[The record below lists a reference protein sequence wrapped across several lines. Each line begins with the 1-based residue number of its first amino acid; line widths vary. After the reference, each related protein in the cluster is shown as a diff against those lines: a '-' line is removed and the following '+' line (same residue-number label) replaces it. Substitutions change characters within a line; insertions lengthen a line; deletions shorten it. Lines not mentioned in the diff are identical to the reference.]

1 MEKRQFFRVNDVM
14 PLILKKMSPSAS
26 ALKARLM
33 PTGMLQQSFEP
44 ALADDDRQS
53 DPNLLRMLTAI
64 DAKLNLI
71 LERLLAQDSGLAN
84 VENRQVNLSEGGIC
98 LTLPD
103 AYAVGDLIE
112 IKMMLSSIPY
122 SVLLLYG
129 LVERVQKLAENAF
142 EVALTFIEMED
153 DVREV
158 LSRHILQ
165 RQRGMLRNQL
175 GYLYSPDKEE
185 SEGENAS

>member
-1 MEKRQFFRVNDVM
+1 MEKRQFFRVNDVI
-14 PLILKKMSPSAS
+14 PLILKKMPPPAS

-33 PTGMLQQSFEP
+33 PGMLQQSFEP
-44 ALADDDRQS
+44 ALADDDDRQS

-71 LERLLAQDSGLAN
+71 LERLLAQDSGLTN

-103 AYAVGDLIE
+103 AYTVGDLIE

-122 SVLLLYG
+122 SVLLVYG
-129 LVERVQKLAENAF
+129 MVERVQKLAEDAF
-142 EVALTFIEMED
+142 EVAVTFIEMED
-153 DVREV
+153 DVREA

-175 GYLYSPDKEE
+175 EYLYSPDEE
-185 SEGENAS
+185 EG

>member
-1 MEKRQFFRVNDVM
+1 MEKRQFFRVNDVI
-14 PLILKKMSPSAS
+14 PLILKKMPPAAS

-33 PTGMLQQSFEP
+33 PGMLQQSFEP
-44 ALADDDRQS
+44 ALADDDRLS
-53 DPNLLRMLTAI
+53 DSNLLRMLTAI

-71 LERLLAQDSGLAN
+71 LARLSTRDSGLINA
-84 VENRQVNLSEGGIC
+84 ENYQVNLSEGGIC

-122 SVLLLYG
+122 SALLVCG
-129 LVERVQKLAENAF
+129 LVERVQKLTEESF
-142 EVALTFIEMED
+142 EVAVAFIEMED

-158 LSRHILQ
+158 LSRHILH

-175 GYLYSPDKEE
+175 GYLHNTDKEE
-185 SEGENAS
+185 I

>member
-1 MEKRQFFRVNDVM
+1 MEKRQFFRVNDVI
-14 PLILKKMSPSAS
+14 PLILKKMPPSAG

-33 PTGMLQQSFEP
+33 PGMLQQSFEP

-71 LERLLAQDSGLAN
+71 MERLLAQDSGLAN

-103 AYAVGDLIE
+103 EYAVGDLVE

-122 SVLLLYG
+122 SVLLVYG
-129 LVERVQKLAENAF
+129 LVERVQKLAEDAF

-175 GYLYSPDKEE
+175 GYLYSPDEE
-185 SEGENAS
+185 EGEGENAS